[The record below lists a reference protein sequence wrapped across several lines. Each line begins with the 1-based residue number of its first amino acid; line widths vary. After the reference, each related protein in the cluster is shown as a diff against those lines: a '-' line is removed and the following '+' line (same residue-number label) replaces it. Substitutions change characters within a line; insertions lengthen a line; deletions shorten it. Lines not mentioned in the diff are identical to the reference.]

1 MADGYAEHAVVRAR
15 ARLAGP
21 WQDVRI
27 NDGSVVAEPA
37 RAGDPQERLQALQRR
52 AFAADGDAAGD
63 AEVARAIRDLQ
74 TEIAATGATSG
85 RQALAGRDDPP
96 DADARP
102 GDLPDDPPGVGS
114 TPDQAPP
121 AGSGTDPHPVPRRR
135 RPLVVALS
143 AALALGVL
151 LGSGVTAALQSST
164 PSSPSAASET
174 GTGQSGATETDAP
187 ADQPVLIGQVF
198 ARMQTPRDVPLAAM
212 PETFIPETF
221 RYLGS
226 AGWTD
231 ADADGVTD
239 SPYYAVRGG
248 AGVVCLVV
256 VPNGTGYLSTCA
268 VEAAYPED
276 GLRLSWQSTDLHP
289 AVPDGSRVV
298 LDITVA
304 WLSNAMVETRGSGR
318 PVAAAGPG

>member
-1 MADGYAEHAVVRAR
+1 
-15 ARLAGP
+15 
-21 WQDVRI
+21 VRI

-37 RAGDPQERLQALQRR
+37 REGDPQERLQALQWR

-74 TEIAATGATSG
+74 TEIAATGATSE
-85 RQALAGRDDPP
+85 RLPPAGRDDPP

-102 GDLPDDPPGVGS
+102 DDPPGVGG

-121 AGSGTDPHPVPRRR
+121 AGSVPDPSPFPRRR

-164 PSSPSAASET
+164 PSSPSAASEA
-174 GTGQSGATETDAP
+174 GTGQSGGTETDAS

-198 ARMQTPRDVPLAAM
+198 ARMQTPRDVPLVAM

-289 AVPDGSRVV
+289 AVPDGAGVV